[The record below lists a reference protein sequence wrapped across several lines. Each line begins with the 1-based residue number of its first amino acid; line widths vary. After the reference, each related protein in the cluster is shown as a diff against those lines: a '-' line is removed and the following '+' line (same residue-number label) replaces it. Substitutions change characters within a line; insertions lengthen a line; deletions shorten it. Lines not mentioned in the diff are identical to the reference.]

1 MLWDAAQ
8 RPLHKRRP
16 PATGLL
22 ARPHSAA
29 PLRRRG
35 RRAGRGGGRRRPR
48 QRPQAAQARLHRRG
62 QQRGRLRAERL
73 PRGAARRR
81 EPDQVR
87 LQPERR
93 RQGRA
98 RQVVF
103 AGAATASAVRCGRV
117 QSAAAAGPLRAVAAA
132 AGRAAR
138 EPRPRRARPFHGH
151 SRAVD
156 SCCSLTGATK
166 RLPQAE
172 GHHTEL
178 PGAWRKPAGSMRRAR
193 AAGARGAAADGRRR
207 CVRGQQRAQAVAA
220 LAHV

>member
-1 MLWDAAQ
+1 MEA
-8 RPLHKRRP
+8 P
-16 PATGLL
+16 TG
-22 ARPHSAA
+22 
-29 PLRRRG
+29 
-35 RRAGRGGGRRRPR
+35 
-48 QRPQAAQARLHRRG
+48 
-62 QQRGRLRAERL
+62 
-73 PRGAARRR
+73 
-81 EPDQVR
+81 
-87 LQPERR
+87 
-93 RQGRA
+93 GRA
-98 RQVVF
+98 RAQVLRERE
-103 AGAATASAVRCGRV
+103 GAVSIRELGELTAIKTDDIISTLQFLALIQYQKGQHVLCGRV